1 MALQSRRSHR
11 QKRRTSAHRNMYILI
26 ASTLLTYQ
34 YCVYILKK
42 KVISG
47 IVIFILKIGQFY
59 FYVHEHIRALSY
71 WHILKA

>member
-1 MALQSRRSHR
+1 MTTMTACQ
-11 QKRRTSAHRNMYILI
+11 TC
-26 ASTLLTYQ
+26 TYT
-34 YCVYILKK
+34 YSVNAARLPVLCVYKKKRKK

-59 FYVHEHIRALSY
+59 FDVHEHIRALSY

>member
-1 MALQSRRSHR
+1 MTTMTACQ
-11 QKRRTSAHRNMYILI
+11 TC
-26 ASTLLTYQ
+26 TYT
-34 YCVYILKK
+34 YSVNAARLPVLCVYLKKKK

-59 FYVHEHIRALSY
+59 FDVHEHIRALSY